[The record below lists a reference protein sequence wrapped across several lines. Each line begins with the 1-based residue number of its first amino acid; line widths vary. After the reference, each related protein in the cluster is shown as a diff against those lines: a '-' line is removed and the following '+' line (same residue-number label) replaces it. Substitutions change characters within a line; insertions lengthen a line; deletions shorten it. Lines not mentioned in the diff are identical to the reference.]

1 MNPALAA
8 LTCVVVAGAVVAVSA
23 REAHAALL
31 GVLAALLGAVLIADP
46 LPGPLPIAARLV
58 AAFLAARLIAVGI
71 RGEGEATAGSRLGWP
86 VEALLAA
93 AAALIGY
100 GTHGLGAPGEGP
112 PEAQAAGF
120 AIGVLAAAPIVTGRD
135 VFRLGI
141 GAILLLV
148 GGLLVRQ
155 SLGGTP
161 SDLEQLVTS
170 GLIVGLGGAVAM
182 IALGAREAGGLDV
195 RDSDGER
202 RPRSAGLAF
211 ERRLRVP
218 RPTADQAVPRRHD
231 PATGSARGWSGG
243 AASTAEPPG
252 DESS

>member
-23 REAHAALL
+23 REARAALL
-31 GVLAALLGAVLIADP
+31 GLLVVLLGSALIADP
-46 LPGPLPIAARLV
+46 LPGALPIAARLV

-71 RGEGEATAGSRLGWP
+71 RGEGEATACSRLGWP

-93 AAALIGY
+93 AAALIGF
-100 GTHGLGAPGEGP
+100 GTHGLGAAGAGP

-120 AIGVLAAAPIVTGRD
+120 AIGVLAAAPLVTGRD

-141 GAILLLV
+141 GAILLLI

-161 SDLEQLVTS
+161 SELEQLATS
-170 GLIVGLGGAVAM
+170 GLVVGLGGALAM
-182 IALGAREAGGLDV
+182 ISMGAREAGGLDV
-195 RDSDGER
+195 RESDGER
-202 RPRSAGLAF
+202 TRGSTGLSA
-211 ERRLRVP
+211 ERHLRL
-218 RPTADQAVPRRHD
+218 PRRPD
-231 PATGSARGWSGG
+231 EGFIRRARDGARPLAGGWSSG
-243 AASTAEPPG
+243 SEDRRP
-252 DESS
+252 